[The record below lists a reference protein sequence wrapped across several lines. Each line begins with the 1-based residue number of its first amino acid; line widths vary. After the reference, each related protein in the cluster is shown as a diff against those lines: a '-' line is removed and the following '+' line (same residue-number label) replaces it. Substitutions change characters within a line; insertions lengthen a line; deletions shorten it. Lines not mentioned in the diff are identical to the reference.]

1 MLGVSFSAQHHESTG
16 LTILNYNLDTLDTL
30 GILTSVFVLWP
41 RLFFLRCT
49 MWPEPGH
56 TN

>member
-1 MLGVSFSAQHHESTG
+1 MLGVSFSAQHLEDTG

-41 RLFFLRCT
+41 RLFFLRCA